1 MPRFL
6 GLVVGALAVMLFA
19 LQGGQAFAAHVTCGD
34 VITQDTTLDSDLV
47 DCPGDGLVIGAD
59 GVTLD
64 LGGHI
69 VDGTGTGCGIAN
81 GHHECVFPV
90 EDGYERVIVRNG
102 AVSQFYHGVGV
113 TEADDNALLGL
124 RVRNCDAHGLSLFEA
139 SGTLIEGNV
148 VSGSGSGI
156 FLEADGNTIR
166 RNRFSQMA
174 ATGSSSWTAVA
185 TGSRTTSC
193 HKTAETASTGSGSTT
208 CSWRTTSSSPTAA
221 TGCTPATARAV
232 TASKAIGSRATG
244 SVASTCRRRPART
257 ASRTTGCSG
266 TEVRVAAGA
275 LYIGDGDENVI
286 GNNHISEN
294 VGGAAIL
301 LEYGTRNNVI
311 AANYLARNSGD
322 GIVLLADGGNDF
334 NLIEVNHLSRNGGDG
349 IRIEAGAI
357 GNVVRRNHAVGNT
370 DDGMDSDSA
379 FTTFARNMAVRN
391 GDLGI
396 EAVPGAIDGGGN
408 RASSNGNPL
417 QCLFVGCR

>member
-1 MPRFL
+1 M
-6 GLVVGALAVMLFA
+6 
-19 LQGGQAFAAHVTCGD
+19 
-34 VITQDTTLDSDLV
+34 
-47 DCPGDGLVIGAD
+47 
-59 GVTLD
+59 
-64 LGGHI
+64 
-69 VDGTGTGCGIAN
+69 
-81 GHHECVFPV
+81 
-90 EDGYERVIVRNG
+90 RNG
-102 AVSQFYHGVGV
+102 AVSQFHHGVGV

-166 RNRFSQMA
+166 HNRFSQNGGHGIEFVDSGRNRIENNVVSQNGGDGIHGLGFDDML
-174 ATGSSSWTAVA
+174 VA
-185 TGSRTTSC
+185 HNLIVANSGHGLHAGDSARGNRIQGNRIQGNGFGGI
-193 HKTAETASTGSGSTT
+193 HMQETAGQNRIEDN
-208 CSWRTTSSSPTAA
+208 WVLRN
-221 TGCTPATARAV
+221 
-232 TASKAIGSRATG
+232 G
-244 SVASTCRRRPART
+244 SVGS
-257 ASRTTGCSG
+257 
-266 TEVRVAAGA
+266 AAGA

-379 FTTFARNMAVRN
+379 FTTFCARNMAVRN